1 MKGEKKLKKRTI
13 TILAVIILF
22 AVAAAGIGT
31 AQRTPKPQKVRTSIA
46 KKGDIQ
52 SYLST
57 SGVVKS
63 KQLKMY
69 FASPQVTVSKIHVK
83 EGDVVSAGQQLLLYD
98 IADIKNSMEQ
108 AKLQYENAVLQL
120 DELKAQKNKIDDTIK
135 ELDKEIKSLENSNN
149 PQDMQ
154 KLSQLKQQR
163 QSLQPISPERVKLA
177 ENTAA
182 MAKLGYDSAKS
193 RYEKLKTGIISDING
208 TVTSIQAIEGST
220 ANPSQPAII
229 VQNLSEL
236 KVVLALG
243 KYDSQKVQQGQKA
256 IIKNVEAEYE
266 GKVSFVSPSA
276 SRGSAAMTGMQQE
289 AVLVAEV
296 DIFNPDD
303 KLKVDFDVSVDILL
317 GSAENVLMVP
327 VECIKYDKTGK
338 TFVYIVEDN
347 RAKQVEVEL
356 GIQSETHVQVLK
368 GLKENDKVIQ
378 NPGISINDGT
388 LVVEE
393 GASK

>member
-1 MKGEKKLKKRTI
+1 MKKKTI
-13 TILAVIILF
+13 TIIAVIILF

-31 AQRTPKPQKVRTSIA
+31 AQRAPKPQKVRTAIVT
-46 KKGDIQ
+46 KGDIQ

-57 SGVVKS
+57 SGTVKS
-63 KQLKMY
+63 KQSKMY
-69 FASPQVTVSKIHVK
+69 YAAPQITVSKIHVK
-83 EGDVVSAGQQLLLYD
+83 EGDVVSAGEQLLSYD

-120 DELKAQKNKIDDTIK
+120 DELKAQKKKIDDSIK
-135 ELDKEIKSLENSNN
+135 ELDKEIKSLENSGN

-163 QSLQPISPERVKLA
+163 QSLQPISSERVKLA

-182 MAKLGYDSAKS
+182 MAKLGYDSAKT
-193 RYEKLKTGIISDING
+193 RYEKLKTGIVSDING
-208 TVTSIQAIEGST
+208 TVTYVGVVEGST
-220 ANPSQPAII
+220 GNLSQPAVT
-229 VQNLSEL
+229 VQNLTEL

-243 KYDSQKVQQGQKA
+243 KYDSQKVRQGQKA

-276 SRGSAAMTGMQQE
+276 SRGSASGTMAQE
-289 AVLVAEV
+289 AVLIAEV

-303 KLKVDFDVSVDILL
+303 RLKVDFDVSVDILL
-317 GSAENVLMVP
+317 GSAENVMMVP

-338 TFVYIVEDN
+338 TSVYIVEDN

-356 GIQSETHVQVLK
+356 GIQSDTHVQIIK

-378 NPGISINDGT
+378 NPGISINEGT